1 MSQMLKS
8 SGAMSLATLLSRVLG
23 LGREIVYA
31 RFMGDTWVAG
41 AFTLA
46 FMVPNLFRRLLG
58 EGILTAAFIPIFKEK
73 EKTGTEAEMWQAANA
88 VLSGLILATGA
99 VIGAGV
105 LGLSWLLYLD
115 ADRAGLVR
123 LMLLLRASFPWVA
136 GAAAVALVILLGR
149 GEPRRPAGP
158 AARLGLALGGTL
170 SGLFLLL
177 LGGVTGGVW
186 IESGDGQTL
195 LMLRLLRVMFPYVLL
210 VCVAAVFMG
219 MLNAR
224 GHFFI
229 PALGATLLN
238 VVMIASVL
246 LLAPRLGERL
256 EQQVFGLAIGVV
268 LAGLAQSLFQ
278 VPLLHREG
286 YRLRWLNPWPDPTV
300 HRVVRQMIPGAVGV
314 AAFHLNVLITQGFA
328 FSIDG
333 GVVASFN
340 YAVRLMEL
348 PQGLFGVSL
357 ATYLLPTLSGLAAE
371 KKYPEFRTTLAQG
384 AGWLTFVNLL
394 ASVLLVV
401 LAVPIVRL
409 LFQHGEL
416 FDDVSTRRAAAALMT
431 LAPGLVAFS
440 LVNILARAFYALGDT
455 LTPMRISVFC
465 LVLNAVLAL
474 ALIWRWRQAGLGAA
488 NTISALCN
496 MALLLYA
503 LRRKLKHLEWAAFRR
518 SLPALGGAAVA
529 AAAVAWGAAALWNA
543 RFGQDHLLA
552 RAGEVF
558 VPALLAAA
566 IYVGL
571 CAWLKTGHVDELLAL
586 VRARLRRGRPQP

>member
-23 LGREIVYA
+23 LAREIVYA

-73 EKTGTEAEMWQAANA
+73 EKTGPAGEMWRAANA
-88 VLSGLILATGA
+88 VLSGLTLATGA
-99 VIGAGV
+99 VILAGV
-105 LGLSWLLYLD
+105 LGVSWLLWLD
-115 ADRAGLVR
+115 TRPGDTLRLVGVLDRTLPVMLPLALIALVWLLAAGAGGRPLG
-123 LMLLLRASFPWVA
+123 LLGRAVVVA
-136 GAAAVALVILLGR
+136 GTGAAAHFVVLLSGVM
-149 GEPRRPAGP
+149 
-158 AARLGLALGGTL
+158 LGGWL
-170 SGLFLLL
+170 DLA
-177 LGGVTGGVW
+177 
-186 IESGDGQTL
+186 DGQTL

-224 GHFFI
+224 GHFFV
-229 PALGATLLN
+229 PALGATMLN

-246 LLAPRLGERL
+246 LLAPRLGASL
-256 EQQVFGLAIGVV
+256 EQQIFGLAIGVV
-268 LAGLAQSLFQ
+268 LAGIAQAVFQ
-278 VPLLHREG
+278 MPLLHREG
-286 YRLRWLNPWPDPTV
+286 YRLGWIPPWRDPTV
-300 HRVVRQMIPGAVGV
+300 QRVVRQMIPGAVGV

-333 GVVASFN
+333 NVVASFN

-348 PQGLFGVSL
+348 PQGLFGISL
-357 ATYLLPTLSGLAAE
+357 ATYLLPTLSGLAVE
-371 KKYPEFRTTLAQG
+371 KKYPEFRTTLRQG
-384 AGWLTFVNLL
+384 AGWLIFVNLL

-401 LAVPIVRL
+401 LAAPIVRL

-416 FDDVSTRRAAAALMT
+416 FDDASTARAASALMA

-455 LTPMRISVFC
+455 FTPMRISIFC
-465 LVLNAVLAL
+465 LGLNAIIAL
-474 ALIWRWRQAGLGAA
+474 ALMWRWRQAGLGAA
-488 NTISALCN
+488 NTVSALCN
-496 MALLLYA
+496 VALLLYA
-503 LRRKLKHLEWAAFRR
+503 LRRKLKFLEWADLRR
-518 SLPALGGAAVA
+518 TLPALLGAGLVA
-529 AAAVAWGAAALWNA
+529 GAVAWGAAAAWSA
-543 RFGQDHLLA
+543 RIGHASLLE

-558 VPALLAAA
+558 VPALLAGGVYA
-566 IYVGL
+566 GL
-571 CAWLKTGHVDELLAL
+571 STWLKTGHLDELRAM
-586 VRARLRRGRPQP
+586 VVARLRRRKS

>member
-23 LGREIVYA
+23 LAREIVYA

-73 EKTGTEAEMWQAANA
+73 EKTGTEADMWQAANA

-99 VIGAGV
+99 VIGAGM
-105 LGLSWLLYLD
+105 LGISWLLHLD
-115 ADRAGLVR
+115 ASRVDLLRLMFWLATAWPWVLGAGLMA
-123 LMLLLRASFPWVA
+123 LPLLLLRPDSAP
-136 GAAAVALVILLGR
+136 
-149 GEPRRPAGP
+149 PAGP
-158 AARLGLALGGTL
+158 AARLGLAFGATVNA
-170 SGLFLLL
+170 LFLLL
-177 LGGVTGGVW
+177 FAGILAALALDL
-186 IESGDGQTL
+186 GDGQTL

-219 MLNAR
+219 MLNSR
-224 GHFFI
+224 GHFFV
-229 PALGATLLN
+229 PALGATMLN
-238 VVMIASVL
+238 VVMIAAVL
-246 LLAPRLGERL
+246 FLAPRLGARL
-256 EQQVFGLAIGVV
+256 EEQVFGLALGVV
-268 LAGLAQSLFQ
+268 LAGLAQAFFQ
-278 VPLLHREG
+278 VPLLRREG
-286 YRLRWLNPWPDPTV
+286 YRAQWLNPVPDPTV
-300 HRVVRQMIPGAVGV
+300 HRVVRQMIPGTIGV

-333 GVVASFN
+333 NVVASFN

-371 KKYPEFRTTLAQG
+371 KKYPEFRAMLRQG

-401 LAVPIVRL
+401 LAAPIIRL
-409 LFQHGEL
+409 LFQHGPL
-416 FDDVSTRRAAAALMT
+416 FDEVSTRRAAGALMA

-440 LVNILARAFYALGDT
+440 LVNTLARAFYALGDT

-465 LVLNAVLAL
+465 LALNAGLAL
-474 ALIWRWRQAGLGAA
+474 AFIWQWRQVGLGAA
-488 NTISALCN
+488 NSLSALAN
-496 MALLLYA
+496 LALLVYA
-503 LRRKLKHLEWAAFRR
+503 LRRKLKTLEWAELRR
-518 SLPALGGAAVA
+518 GLPALLG
-529 AAAVAWGAAALWNA
+529 AAAVAGAIAWGASALWAA
-543 RFGQDHLLA
+543 RLGHDGIPA
-552 RAGEVF
+552 RLGEVF
-558 VPALLAAA
+558 VPALLASAA
-566 IYVGL
+566 YVGL
-571 CAWLKTGHVDELLAL
+571 CAWLKTGHVNELFAL
-586 VRARLRRGRPQP
+586 LTARLRRPRP